1 VTGVPRR
8 IDVVLEPGYLDGLA
22 ERPLTTLQ
30 ALHDECTEVETE
42 VSYVRR
48 LAQARLEILRA
59 EQDRR
64 ARGGSVAELVAALP
78 RILADAGPRPAPS
91 VSRVVTRLAPDPAI
105 EWSRGR
111 ESLITDDTL
120 ATLPD
125 LTDAQLLERL
135 DGLGALERET
145 SDTRRA
151 LHRVID
157 VIDVELA
164 RRQMPA

>member
-1 VTGVPRR
+1 
-8 IDVVLEPGYLDGLA
+8 
-22 ERPLTTLQ
+22 
-30 ALHDECTEVETE
+30 
-42 VSYVRR
+42 
-48 LAQARLEILRA
+48 
-59 EQDRR
+59 
-64 ARGGSVAELVAALP
+64 
-78 RILADAGPRPAPS
+78 
-91 VSRVVTRLAPDPAI
+91 VTRFAPDPAI

-145 SDTRRA
+145 SDTRRG